1 MKKVAF
7 VLGTRAEAI
16 KMLSIIRALER
27 KGHDYKVLSTGQ
39 HDLTEFKFKNFV
51 ELTPPK
57 GKSGMFSSKLGA
69 ITFLLRNTLKLRPLL
84 KDCIV
89 IVQGDTMSTMA
100 GAVAGRLASG
110 ALVCH
115 VESGLRTG
123 DYFAPFPEEIS
134 RVVTDNLARLHFA
147 PTQLSARNTPNSS
160 TFVVGNTVIDEL
172 VASGV
177 KPDEGDKVIV
187 SIHRQ
192 ENINDRKVMVKL
204 VDAVEELALVFPVTF
219 ILANN
224 TKRKLEEYGLLDRIT
239 QACRT
244 EPVMPYNEFVKLLAS
259 CRAVLSDS
267 GGLAEECSFLGKP
280 LMIFRTKT
288 ERMEAVNAGN
298 ALLGFQ
304 GDFISFIKSFKT
316 TDEQRKVFGDGNAG
330 EKIVGILEG
339 LEK

>member
-1 MKKVAF
+1 MKKAVL

-16 KMLSIIRALER
+16 KMLPVIRALESG
-27 KGHDYKVLSTGQ
+27 GHAYAVLSTGQ

-57 GKSGMFSSKLGA
+57 GKSGTFTSKLGA
-69 ITFLLRNTLKLRPLL
+69 ISFLVRNTLKLRPLL
-84 KDCIV
+84 KGCIV
-89 IVQGDTMSTMA
+89 IVQGDTMSTLA
-100 GAVAGRLASG
+100 GAVAGRLAGG
-110 ALVCH
+110 AVVCH

-134 RVVTDNLARLHFA
+134 RVVTDRLSAVHFA
-147 PTQLSARNTPNSS
+147 PTQLSAKNTPNGS
-160 TFVVGNTVIDEL
+160 TYVVGNTVIDEL

-177 KPDEGDKVIV
+177 AARQGDVVIV

-192 ENINDRKVMVKL
+192 ENINDPTVMKKL
-204 VDAVEELALVFPVTF
+204 VDEIEELALAFPVTF

-224 TKRKLEEYGLLDRIT
+224 TKRRLGEYGLLDRVT
-239 QACRT
+239 QACQT
-244 EPVMPYNEFVKLLAS
+244 KPVLPYGEFISMLAG

-298 ALLGFQ
+298 ALLGFE
-304 GDFISFIKSFKT
+304 GDFISFIKSFRV
-316 TDEQRKVFGDGNAG
+316 TDERRKVFGDGTAG
-330 EKIVGILEG
+330 EKIVKILEG
-339 LEK
+339 AGK